1 MDLLFA
7 DEPMKRFIQNDDR
20 ELTHWLAPMVLTL
33 GHVPS
38 IPLDYRFSSFG
49 AEVRQPASGNRQL
62 LRHEG
67 LPLFADLV
75 LSFADGFPCRIAL

>member
-1 MDLLFA
+1 
-7 DEPMKRFIQNDDR
+7 MKPFIQKDDR
-20 ELTHWLAPMVLTL
+20 ELSPAGYAPMVLTL
-33 GHVPS
+33 GQVPS
-38 IPLDYRFSSFG
+38 IPLDYGFSRFG
-49 AEVRQPASGNRQL
+49 AEVGQPASGNRQL